1 MKSVNNKLTEE
12 KVGRAEALVDQGE
25 ALILTCPENIRYLCG
40 FDYTDGYAI
49 VMHDRT
55 VLFADSRY
63 IEAAR
68 AKIAQPIETVLL
80 DRGLGTAEPILRD
93 GKVKR
98 LFYEDIYMTCAEL
111 ERWKKQYPA
120 FTFEPIR
127 GSFDALREV
136 KTPDEVALIE
146 SAQRIAE
153 RAFDHILEFISPER
167 TETEVALELDFF
179 MRRSGADGI
188 AFQTI
193 AVSGSASS
201 LPHGVPRN
209 IPLEH
214 GFLTMDYGA
223 EVGGYRSDMTRTVCI
238 GRADEEMRTI
248 YGTVLRAQLAAE
260 SALRAGMLCSEA
272 DGIAR
277 KIIDDAGYGKCF
289 GHSLGHGVGLFIHEA
304 PNLSPHAGERRLRPG
319 NIVTVEPGIY
329 IEGHCGVRIEDMA
342 LIEEDGARIL
352 TSCPKELIELCV

>member
-12 KVGRAEALVDQGE
+12 KVGRAEALVAQGE

-40 FDYTDGYAI
+40 FEYTDGYAI
-49 VMHDRT
+49 IMHDRS
-55 VLFADSRY
+55 VVFADSRY

-68 AKIAQPIETVLL
+68 AKIAQPLETVLL

-111 ERWKKQYPA
+111 ERWKLQYPA
-120 FTFEPIR
+120 CTFEPIR

-223 EVGGYRSDMTRTVCI
+223 EVSGYRSDMTRTVCI

-304 PNLSPHAGERRLRPG
+304 PNLSPHAGERRLHPG

-329 IEGHCGVRIEDMA
+329 VEGRCGVRIEDMA
-342 LIEEDGARIL
+342 LIEEGGARIL

>member
-1 MKSVNNKLTEE
+1 
-12 KVGRAEALVDQGE
+12 
-25 ALILTCPENIRYLCG
+25 
-40 FDYTDGYAI
+40 
-49 VMHDRT
+49 
-55 VLFADSRY
+55 
-63 IEAAR
+63 
-68 AKIAQPIETVLL
+68 
-80 DRGLGTAEPILRD
+80 
-93 GKVKR
+93 
-98 LFYEDIYMTCAEL
+98 MTCAEL

-120 FTFEPIR
+120 CTFEPIR

-146 SAQRIAE
+146 SAQHIAE
-153 RAFDHILEFISPER
+153 QAFDHILEFISPER

-223 EVGGYRSDMTRTVCI
+223 EVSGYRSDMTRTVCI

-304 PNLSPHAGERRLRPG
+304 PNLSPHAGERRLHPG

-329 IEGHCGVRIEDMA
+329 IEGRCGVRIEDMA
-342 LIEEDGARIL
+342 LIEEGGARIL

>member
-1 MKSVNNKLTEE
+1 MNNKLTEE
-12 KVGRAEALVDQGE
+12 KVGRAEALVAQGE
-25 ALILTCPENIRYLCG
+25 ALILTCPENIRYLCS
-40 FDYTDGYAI
+40 FEYTDGYAI
-49 VMHDRT
+49 IMHDRS
-55 VLFADSRY
+55 VVFADSRY

-68 AKIAQPIETVLL
+68 AKIAQPLETVLL

-120 FTFEPIR
+120 CTFEPIR

-136 KTPDEVALIE
+136 KTPDEVALI
-146 SAQRIAE
+146 
-153 RAFDHILEFISPER
+153 
-167 TETEVALELDFF
+167 
-179 MRRSGADGI
+179 
-188 AFQTI
+188 
-193 AVSGSASS
+193 
-201 LPHGVPRN
+201 
-209 IPLEH
+209 
-214 GFLTMDYGA
+214 
-223 EVGGYRSDMTRTVCI
+223 
-238 GRADEEMRTI
+238 
-248 YGTVLRAQLAAE
+248 E

-304 PNLSPHAGERRLRPG
+304 PNLSPHAGERRLHPG

-329 IEGHCGVRIEDMA
+329 IEGRCGVRIEDMA
-342 LIEEDGARIL
+342 LIEEGGARIL